1 MSYILIELECQ
12 TEGCDFVTLS
22 LTTAQQHLMATMFE
36 EGGAHNIEPRGY
48 LKADFVNSQVST
60 ISPRDQAVMAAPVEK
75 PDAFVPKV
83 FPRVEGHSPMLDP
96 QPWLFISDQVVGEF
110 RSDHDK
116 GGNLISGT
124 YWAFRPRDIYE
135 QDPSEYT
142 APNAGSDVPPGDSEA
157 RTGDHHPGRG
167 GW

>member
-22 LTTAQQHLMATMFE
+22 LTTAREHLFTTRAF
-36 EGGAHNIEPRGY
+36 GGEVHNIELRGY
-48 LKADFVNSQVST
+48 LKSDPISMVSAEE
-60 ISPRDQAVMAAPVEK
+60 QAVS
-75 PDAFVPKV
+75 
-83 FPRVEGHSPMLDP
+83 HSPMLDP
-96 QPWLFISDQVVGEF
+96 QPWLFISDQVFGEH

-116 GGNLISGT
+116 GRNPISGT
-124 YWAFRPRDIYE
+124 YWAFRPREGYE

-157 RTGDHHPGRG
+157 RTSDHYPGRG